1 MVSSAKPLSF
11 AVGGTPCSSS
21 SPSAA
26 GRCSPSRRTSQRS
39 DALAAANGGS
49 QPQTDSDA
57 GTGPGVIQRKIKI
70 KKIIIIRIIHTSR
83 NIDTT
88 TKVFIRV
95 VNRSFKILH
104 RSTVVVTLTCL

>member
-26 GRCSPSRRTSQRS
+26 GICSPSRRTSQRS

-57 GTGPGVIQRKIKI
+57 GTGPGVIQRKI
-70 KKIIIIRIIHTSR
+70 IIRIIHTSR
-83 NIDTT
+83 NIDATT
-88 TKVFIRV
+88 QVFIRI

-104 RSTVVVTLTCL
+104 RSIVATLTCL